1 MNGKYSVYF
10 YSKNVGFYTFAEL
23 IMEPYADIREALES
37 LMR

>member
-10 YSKNVGFYTFAEL
+10 YSKNGGFCTFAEL
-23 IMEPYADIREALES
+23 IMESYSDIRETQES